1 MARAASATSSPTS
14 RRSRRRRRWL
24 PTWKELLVVV
34 VAVALG
40 ALAAWLTRPGGPIDL
55 GMGPAAVPAS
65 PVSSQPSGSAMSAMS
80 AIGGPN

>member
-1 MARAASATSSPTS
+1 MARAASDSVSP
-14 RRSRRRRRWL
+14 RSHRRRRWL
-24 PTWKELLVVV
+24 PTWNELLVVV
-34 VAVALG
+34 VAVTLG
-40 ALAAWLTRPGGPIDL
+40 ALAAWLIRPGGPIDL

>member
-1 MARAASATSSPTS
+1 M
-14 RRSRRRRRWL
+14 
-24 PTWKELLVVV
+24 VV

>member
-24 PTWKELLVVV
+24 PTWKELLVVA

-40 ALAAWLTRPGGPIDL
+40 ALAAWLTRPGGIIEI
-55 GMGPAAVPAS
+55 GSGPVAGP
-65 PVSSQPSGSAMSAMS
+65 PSSAL
-80 AIGGPN
+80 GGPN